1 MPSGEKTRRALLAT
15 LAFTLL
21 LPVFIALLI
30 ADAPQPQAQASFA
43 GGEDDVADSALAQVS
58 PPPAGALHS
67 RWVSQSPLRVIE
79 LGGITT
85 ISISFRNVGSTPW
98 VRDSAAE
105 ARLGIVNDDRR
116 FFDLGFAHNW
126 LAPDRP
132 AAQIESVVAPGSL
145 ALFTFEVRGAVTGVH
160 RIPLRPLVE
169 GVTWM
174 EDEGAYVEVWV
185 R

>member
-1 MPSGEKTRRALLAT
+1 MLSGVKSRPAMLTALALA
-15 LAFTLL
+15 LL
-21 LPVFIALLI
+21 LPVFVALLV
-30 ADAPQPQAQASFA
+30 ADAPRHQPEISSV
-43 GGEDDVADSALAQVS
+43 GEDDAADPALAVV
-58 PPPAGALHS
+58 PAPLAGALHS
-67 RWVSQSPLRVIE
+67 RWVSQSPMRVVD

-85 ISISFRNVGSTPW
+85 LSISFRNVGSTPW
-98 VRDSAAE
+98 IRGSKAE

-116 FFDLGFAHNW
+116 FFELGFAQDW

-132 AAQIESVVAPGSL
+132 AAQIESVVSPGSL
-145 ALFTFEVRGAVTGVH
+145 AIFNFQVRGAVTGVH

-169 GVTWM
+169 DITWM

>member
-1 MPSGEKTRRALLAT
+1 MLSGEKSRRAILAT
-15 LAFTLL
+15 LVFAL

-30 ADAPQPQAQASFA
+30 ADTSRPQPEISSAAA
-43 GGEDDVADSALAQVS
+43 DDDAVDPALAQVAT
-58 PPPAGALHS
+58 PPAGALHS
-67 RWVSQSPLRVIE
+67 RWVSQSPLRVVD
-79 LGGITT
+79 LGDITT
-85 ISISFRNVGSTPW
+85 LSISFRNVGSTPW
-98 VRDSAAE
+98 IKGSSAE

-116 FFDLGFAHNW
+116 FFDLGFAQNW

-132 AAQIESVVAPGSL
+132 AAQLESVVSPGSL
-145 ALFTFEVRGAVTGVH
+145 AIFSFQVRGAVTGVH